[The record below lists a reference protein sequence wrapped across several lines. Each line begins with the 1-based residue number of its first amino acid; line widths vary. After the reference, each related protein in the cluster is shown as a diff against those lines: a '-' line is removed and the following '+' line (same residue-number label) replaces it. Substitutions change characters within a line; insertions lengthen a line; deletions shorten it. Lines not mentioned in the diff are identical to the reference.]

1 MDNYFQPAKIITF
14 TVLKL
19 FACCRSRTKG
29 TIAPE
34 TSEIRSQKSINSLA
48 FVYPTNN
55 LAELPSNEEEHPEM
69 TTLSGPIG
77 RVSNVSIL
85 SNGMNKLT
93 KNLFKYKSL
102 QKKDRWLGQKI
113 LEVTLATVALRS
125 LSPMATEN
133 DVKVCEII
141 FIFNHI
147 SRVKIQISIG

>member
-1 MDNYFQPAKIITF
+1 
-14 TVLKL
+14 
-19 FACCRSRTKG
+19 
-29 TIAPE
+29 
-34 TSEIRSQKSINSLA
+34 
-48 FVYPTNN
+48 
-55 LAELPSNEEEHPEM
+55 M

-133 DVKVCEII
+133 DVEVCEII